1 MTEALRRGTREVH
14 ARSPEAYRRELGG
27 MGPCLVAAREEHVPV
42 LPRSF

>member
-1 MTEALRRGTREVH
+1 MTEALRRGMREVH

-27 MGPCLVAAREEHVPV
+27 VGIYLVSAREEHVPV